1 MSNELKIDMVME
13 RLGFCNCGRPE
24 AALLSIKR
32 CLEFMGTDTP
42 YPVTPCEWVIVYF
55 LEREGYL
62 EHGSNIIAAWVTPS
76 GEALLAEIGDIEL

>member
-1 MSNELKIDMVME
+1 MNNNLKIDTVME
-13 RLGFCNCGRPE
+13 RLGFCNCGLPE
-24 AALLSIKR
+24 EALRSIKR
-32 CLEFMGTDTP
+32 CLELMSTDAP

-62 EHGSNIIAAWVTPS
+62 EHGSNICAAWVTPS